1 MVVLLGVDA
10 LLIRYWLDWTAFSY
24 AFTYADIW
32 DILKHTNDG
41 LLVRIVFWELLVGTF
56 LVVDPRS
63 MRNFRLHLF
72 LLATREGEIDDDMI
86 CGVKKVKT
94 DVI

>member
-1 MVVLLGVDA
+1 M
-10 LLIRYWLDWTAFSY
+10 
-24 AFTYADIW
+24 
-32 DILKHTNDG
+32 KHTNDG

-56 LVVDPRS
+56 LVVDPGPRS

-72 LLATREGEIDDDMI
+72 LLATREGEIDDDVI